1 MKRLLLTL
9 FCLLAPVALG
19 ATQLEATRANATAAR
34 AQVSG
39 TRQAQLQSQA
49 ELNKLASRIE
59 ELKAQAKGKLLP
71 GSELDSALKRSQEL
85 SASLTETA
93 SALSAQ
99 QNALEAAN
107 LALLAELSNELN
119 RLRNDFD
126 RQTDRNV
133 RKNLIA
139 KMRSLRSER
148 DQVRAALPAAK
159 LPALDTVRPS
169 DDPEDLLEQADLLKD
184 NEDKVRRQ
192 LQSLEKRIAEAKQER
207 DLDNRVRQF
216 LGDEA
221 LFDESDRRLRVTRT
235 ENTPPPPLGNDVP
248 AAGVG
253 GTRSP
258 TPVPNAAQFEAGQ
271 SDSLGF
277 AAPSSEAKSAADPGT
292 TGVQPP
298 TTGQFGNAPGAG
310 SRLPQDSAGGSF
322 GDSRQVPSSPKTVG
336 GSDIRPNVG
345 GTKAIGGNDEDDDL
359 EDLEIQRAK
368 LRGLADELKSRAAQL
383 EKKAAQLK

>member
-9 FCLLAPVALG
+9 FCLFAPVALG
-19 ATQLEATRANATAAR
+19 ATQLEATRAGASAAR

-59 ELKAQAKGKLLP
+59 QLKAQQKGKLLP

-99 QNALEAAN
+99 QSALESAN
-107 LALLAELSNELN
+107 LSLLSELSNELN
-119 RLRNDFD
+119 RLRADFD
-126 RQTDRNV
+126 RQTDRAT
-133 RKNLIA
+133 RSKLIE
-139 KMRSLRSER
+139 KMRSLRAER

-159 LPALDTVRPS
+159 LPAFEAVKPS

-184 NEDKVRRQ
+184 NEEKVRKQ
-192 LQSLEKRIAEAKQER
+192 LQTLEKRIAEARQER

-235 ENTPPPPLGNDVP
+235 VQDAPAAARGEDAFNNASPAPPPVGLQAGSAPSADFAGP
-248 AAGVG
+248 AALGENK
-253 GTRSP
+253 S
-258 TPVPNAAQFEAGQ
+258 TP
-271 SDSLGF
+271 S
-277 AAPSSEAKSAADPGT
+277 

-298 TTGQFGNAPGAG
+298 TTGQHGNAPGAREAADPSG
-310 SRLPQDSAGGSF
+310 GGNFGSF
-322 GDSRQVPSSPKTVG
+322 GDSKAVPSGPRSVG
-336 GSDIRPNVG
+336 GSDVRPNVG
-345 GTKAIGGNDEDDDL
+345 GRIAGNDEDDDL

-368 LRGLADELKSRAAQL
+368 LKGLADELKARAMQL